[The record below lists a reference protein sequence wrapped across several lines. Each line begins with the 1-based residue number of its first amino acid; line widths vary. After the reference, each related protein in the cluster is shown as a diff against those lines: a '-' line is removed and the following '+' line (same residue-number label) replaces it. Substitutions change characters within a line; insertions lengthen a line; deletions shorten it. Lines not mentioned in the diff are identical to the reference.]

1 MYVPPIFL
9 ERPLI
14 ADTLAAEY
22 AEALRV
28 VGKPSGEA
36 YWLVED
42 GFRRS
47 SLTLKAKIGREA
59 APEVLAA
66 ESTIRRV
73 EALVAHEREDVDK
86 KTLHILRS
94 RA

>member
-1 MYVPPIFL
+1 M
-9 ERPLI
+9 I